1 MNDKRS
7 IEAAFA
13 KANVPLEITERSINR
28 RLINGGGGQIVQMG
42 IVSDR
47 RGNEIIQMNIPE
59 GEDIDVRALGAD
71 PEHQQVVMMVNEPD
85 RKITEQRWNSGTKR
99 FENATI
105 KVPGGKRRFLVG
117 MDECHLFI
125 AQMPNTAGATSVK
138 QAHEDLRPRGVPKG
152 RKAKKQKIRRT
163 GEWFLTPATSQEIKE
178 IESHIKVYGVRKK
191 VGIGSHLGR
200 MRGRPHVVS
209 ESVVVGFRTQTEGP
223 TNGRHRLVVSR
234 SGTEFVRGRIL
245 HPDHK
250 VVDVKV
256 WSRVTMNSENRATGA
271 QWVD

>member
-1 MNDKRS
+1 
-7 IEAAFA
+7 
-13 KANVPLEITERSINR
+13 VPLEITKRSINR

-42 IVSDR
+42 IVRDR
-47 RGNEIIQMNIPE
+47 QGNEIIQMNIPD
-59 GEDIDVRALGAD
+59 GEDINVRALGAD
-71 PEHQQVVMMVNEPD
+71 PEHQQVVMMVHEPD
-85 RKITEQRWNSGTKR
+85 RKITERRWNSGTKQ

-152 RKAKKQKIRRT
+152 RKAKKQKVKRT
-163 GEWFLTPATSQEIKE
+163 GEWFLTPASSEELKA
-178 IESHIKVYGVRKK
+178 IEDHIKVYGIRKK

-209 ESVVVGFRTQTEGP
+209 ESVVVGFRTRIEDP
-223 TNGRHRLVVSR
+223 TTGQHRILVAR
-234 SGTEFVRGRIL
+234 RGTEYVRGRIL

-256 WSRVTMNSENRATGA
+256 WSKVTMNAEDRAAGA